1 MIFQTTSKFNAKM
14 STFKAIIVGGGPTG
28 LAAAHA
34 LHLAAID
41 FVVLERRPAIVED
54 KGASLIVHAHTFR
67 VLDQFGILDDLLPRG
82 GELFHHLSITAD
94 GHVFNEGNR
103 YTRLREK

>member
-1 MIFQTTSKFNAKM
+1 M
-14 STFKAIIVGGGPTG
+14 SNKPFKVIVVGGGPVG

-34 LHLAAID
+34 LHLAGID

-54 KGASLIVHAHTFR
+54 KGASLIVHPHTLR
-67 VLDQFGILDDLLPRG
+67 VLHQFGVLEDFLLRG
-82 GELFHHLSITAD
+82 AELHHHLSFTAE
-94 GHVFNEGNR
+94 GHVFKEGTR